1 MKKILYIFLALSFL
15 GCDNDD
21 KLADESVIIRNGE
34 ESQSLNL
41 QNDLDKYLDETFAKP
56 YNIQILY
63 RFLEREI
70 SRIYTYTPTK
80 YNKAIEFC

>member
-41 QNDLDKYLDETFAKP
+41 QNDLDKYLDETFANRITYRYYTVFWNEKSVEF
-56 YNIQILY
+56 ILTH
-63 RFLEREI
+63 LLN
-70 SRIYTYTPTK
+70 TTK
-80 YNKAIEFC
+80 Q